1 MPQFNRDYRKK
12 KYVPQRAAKNFFPAQ
27 DIRRRARDIIRAKGA
42 EIFMRLIVG
51 MTGASGVVIAVELLR
66 RLKTLD
72 AVETHL
78 IITQGAEL
86 TIRDET

>member
-1 MPQFNRDYRKK
+1 
-12 KYVPQRAAKNFFPAQ
+12 
-27 DIRRRARDIIRAKGA
+27 
-42 EIFMRLIVG
+42 MRLIVG

-78 IITQGAEL
+78 ERVGKL
-86 TIRDET
+86 